1 MKSASLN
8 QINTKLKSIPDNF
21 TDEIIAY
28 LDFLSFKSNTDDW
41 ATTLTAKDF
50 ELIQRGTADIKNGRV
65 LSHSAAMKK
74 INAHV
79 KAKAK

>member
-1 MKSASLN
+1 MKTSSLN
-8 QINTKLKSIPDNF
+8 QINSRLKVIPDNF
-21 TDEIIAY
+21 AGEIIAY
-28 LDFLSFKSNTDDW
+28 LDFLSFKANTDDW

-50 ELIQRGTADIKNGRV
+50 ELIQRGTADLKNGKV
-65 LSHSAAMKK
+65 YSHTAAMKK